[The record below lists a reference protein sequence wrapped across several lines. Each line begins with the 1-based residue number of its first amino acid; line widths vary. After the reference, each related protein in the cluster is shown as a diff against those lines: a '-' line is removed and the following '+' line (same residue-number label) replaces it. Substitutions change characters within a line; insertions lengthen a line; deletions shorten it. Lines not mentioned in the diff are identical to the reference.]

1 MSLNETVRNPRV
13 QLTLVAVISLVAGA
27 VVSNRVTVQK
37 LEQKYAD
44 ISEREIAEAKAF
56 YAALKEKP
64 ATPAEA
70 LAARH
75 PGMVVE
81 SSPLLDD
88 AVEAIKSYSGEED
101 RDLAAVSLT
110 EVQETVVAT
119 NVFTNNSDWNHIQEL
134 AKRDTS
140 RPYLINEEEWQA
152 AEPGFDQ
159 IQLTYYAGDNVLS
172 DDRDEVVDNIEK
184 VVGEENLGRFGEGTG
199 DENVMFIRNEFFK
212 SDYEVTRSEGKY
224 VDEVL
229 GLSHSDD
236 DWTPRG
242 GVRKFRLQ
250 DE

>member
-64 ATPAEA
+64 ATP
-70 LAARH
+70 
-75 PGMVVE
+75 
-81 SSPLLDD
+81 
-88 AVEAIKSYSGEED
+88 VEAIKSYSGEED